1 MGLIWCPITGC
12 PEQAVKETERV
23 STRSDGVSDAVI
35 SAVRHVART
44 TGPGA
49 LMVDDLC
56 PKDLSRLAWSGNP
69 EHLRSVARA
78 LERVALGDV
87 EYLVVRAPCGEPVA
101 KGGIDYTQ
109 NDTAGTLWQLATYA
123 RLQSLGLGA
132 CLVAEAEQRI
142 RRRGLPWAMLSV
154 EDDNPRAR
162 ALYERLG
169 YAAWRRQTEA
179 WHYEDD
185 GGALRLYETEV
196 TVLRKRL

>member
-1 MGLIWCPITGC
+1 M
-12 PEQAVKETERV
+12 
-23 STRSDGVSDAVI
+23 STRSDGVSDVVI

-49 LMVDDLC
+49 LIIDDLC
-56 PKDLSRLAWSGNP
+56 PQDLPRLAWSGNP
-69 EHLRSVARA
+69 EHVRGVARA

-87 EYLVVRAPCGEPVA
+87 EYLVVRAPDGEPVA

-109 NDTAGTLWQLATYA
+109 NDMAGTLCELTTHA
-123 RLQSLGLGA
+123 RLQSLGLGT

-154 EDDNPRAR
+154 EDNNPRAR

-169 YAAWRRQTEA
+169 YVAWGRQTAA

-185 GGALRLYETEV
+185 GGSLRLYETEV